1 MKQFDKL
8 YRDYSEDVYRFLYK
22 LCGNNRDI
30 AEELTQE
37 TFFHAYIGISKFKG
51 ECNIKTWLF
60 QIAKNRYFLFLR
72 KRKSN
77 TISLDEVL
85 CSTIDDNTKNIE
97 NTIVEKQLIIDAL
110 NIIFSFNDKMKTVF
124 ISRIYNNIPYVEI
137 AKSLDISESSAKVLF
152 HRAKILLRK
161 RLREDYGY
169 EI

>member
-8 YRDYSEDVYRFLYK
+8 YEDYSEDVYRFLYK
-22 LCGNNRDI
+22 LCGSNRDI

-37 TFFHAYIGISKFKG
+37 TFFHAYIGIAKFRG
-51 ECNIKTWLF
+51 ECNVKTWLF

-85 CSTIDDNTKNIE
+85 CSTIDDNAKNIE
-97 NTIVEKQLIIDAL
+97 NALVEKQLIIDAL

-124 ISRIYNNIPYVEI
+124 ISRIYNDIPYAEI
-137 AKSLDISESSAKVLF
+137 AKGLNISEGSAKVLF
-152 HRAKILLRK
+152 HRAKILLRE